1 MNTEVVGHNSDQR
14 VDPNE
19 PLRSDRIK
27 STGIKSSANLFSKAK
42 LFIRPLPYFGA
53 RGEKVGR
60 IVSVGR
66 MVEEEVEMSTEAAV
80 DMGIVVVDMVDMGIM
95 LVGMNGAT
103 GVPITEPG

>member
-1 MNTEVVGHNSDQR
+1 M
-14 VDPNE
+14 
-19 PLRSDRIK
+19 
-27 STGIKSSANLFSKAK
+27 
-42 LFIRPLPYFGA
+42 
-53 RGEKVGR
+53 GR

-66 MVEEEVEMSTEAAV
+66 MVEEEVEMSSKAAV

>member
-53 RGEKVGR
+53 RGEEMGR

-66 MVEEEVEMSTEAAV
+66 MVEEKVELSTEASV
-80 DMGIVVVDMVDMGIM
+80 DMGMVDMVDMGRVV
-95 LVGMNGAT
+95 VGMNGAT

>member
-1 MNTEVVGHNSDQR
+1 M
-14 VDPNE
+14 
-19 PLRSDRIK
+19 
-27 STGIKSSANLFSKAK
+27 
-42 LFIRPLPYFGA
+42 FIRPLPYFGA